1 MHNRYASLGVAI
13 DHTGYRLTV
22 YGYLSAS
29 ASIASPVDVLT

>member
-22 YGYLSAS
+22 DGCLSAS
-29 ASIASPVDVLT
+29 AAIPSLVDVLT